1 MSESNRRRHPRVK
14 ATKVVAHLRGEGRT
28 LSCTVENISVG
39 GVFVRSSERFE
50 PGVRL
55 QLTLVRPGMRKAPAL
70 TAVVMSALAVP
81 GLVGMGLQFDP
92 PAGEDAERLHKLLE
106 ELGVPS
112 QPPPAPARA
121 AAPAREEP
129 AVELPLESQRLMV
142 QIQGLMQQLGETTEE
157 VVRLKAQL
165 AAVTFER
172 DRLKN
177 ENTELRVL
185 TGRR

>member
-1 MSESNRRRHPRVK
+1 MVPALMSESNRRRHPRVK

-70 TAVVMSALAVP
+70 TAVVMSALSVP

-92 PAGEDAERLHKLLE
+92 PAGDDADRLHKLLE

-112 QPPPAPARA
+112 EAPPVAGQART
-121 AAPAREEP
+121 AAPAD
-129 AVELPLESQRLMV
+129 AHVELPLESQRLMV
-142 QIQGLMQQLGETTEE
+142 QIQGLMQQLG
-157 VVRLKAQL
+157 VIPSPQI
-165 AAVTFER
+165 
-172 DRLKN
+172 
-177 ENTELRVL
+177 
-185 TGRR
+185 